1 MKDNGSSEMKVIE
14 NWSDEKFRYKSRI
27 QLHLLCIICRKILNW
42 IRQRAA
48 KKAEKKAAEENLYTR
63 WEQDKDLQAYPDMGL
78 FTEYLEMGT
87 FRPLHVVNIVINCFS
102 FAVKKTNLQTFM

>member
-1 MKDNGSSEMKVIE
+1 MILWKRTDIWKWRILK
-14 NWSDEKFRYKSRI
+14 SDPVEK
-27 QLHLLCIICRKILNW
+27 LNCICCQICRKILNW

-48 KKAEKKAAEENLYTR
+48 KKAEKKAAEQNLYTR

-87 FRPLHVVNIVINCFS
+87 FRLLNTLNTVMAYSHCTETGQV
-102 FAVKKTNLQTFM
+102 